1 MNVPTIDEKEA
12 PAVSELRRW
21 LFNQG
26 ASTVLLFA
34 LAVGCWRAV
43 PMVLESYEKIEAKH
57 IADVKEIQALHQVQL
72 KELAET
78 FKAERQVEREQTRE
92 TVAAMREL
100 TTEIR
105 KATSSK

>member
-1 MNVPTIDEKEA
+1 MNVPIDEEKEPVA
-12 PAVSELRRW
+12 TVSDLRRW

-57 IADVKEIQALHQVQL
+57 IGDVKEIQALHQTQL

-78 FKAERQVEREQTRE
+78 FKAERITEREQAKE
-92 TVAAMREL
+92 TISAMREL
-100 TTEIR
+100 TAEIR
-105 KATSSK
+105 QARK